1 MKKKIKIKTKS
12 VIILILIL
20 LIILVFNY
28 VMVQK
33 DKQSKEEINNI
44 KEDEYINEILDIYV
58 NVPDKF
64 KQYYINNNYESLDKV
79 TEGIFNDPNILLRI

>member
-1 MKKKIKIKTKS
+1 
-12 VIILILIL
+12 
-20 LIILVFNY
+20 
-28 VMVQK
+28 MVQK
-33 DKQSKEEINNI
+33 DKQCKEEINNI

>member
-1 MKKKIKIKTKS
+1 MISI
-12 VIILILIL
+12 IILL

>member
-1 MKKKIKIKTKS
+1 MIS
-12 VIILILIL
+12 IIIIL
-20 LIILVFNY
+20 LIILIFNY

-33 DKQSKEEINNI
+33 DNQCKQKIDNI

>member
-1 MKKKIKIKTKS
+1 
-12 VIILILIL
+12 
-20 LIILVFNY
+20 
-28 VMVQK
+28 MVQK
-33 DKQSKEEINNI
+33 DNQCKQKIDNI

-58 NVPDKF
+58 NVPDNF

>member
-1 MKKKIKIKTKS
+1 MRS
-12 VIILILIL
+12 IIIIL

-33 DKQSKEEINNI
+33 DKQCKEEINNI

>member
-1 MKKKIKIKTKS
+1 MISI
-12 VIILILIL
+12 IILL
-20 LIILVFNY
+20 LIILVFYY
-28 VMVQK
+28 VIVQK

>member
-1 MKKKIKIKTKS
+1 
-12 VIILILIL
+12 
-20 LIILVFNY
+20 
-28 VMVQK
+28 MVQK
-33 DKQSKEEINNI
+33 DKQCKEEINNI

-64 KQYYINNNYESLDKV
+64 KQYYINNNYESLDQV

>member
-1 MKKKIKIKTKS
+1 MIS
-12 VIILILIL
+12 IIIIL

-33 DKQSKEEINNI
+33 DKQCKEEINNI

-58 NVPDKF
+58 NDPDKF

>member
-1 MKKKIKIKTKS
+1 
-12 VIILILIL
+12 
-20 LIILVFNY
+20 
-28 VMVQK
+28 MVQK
-33 DKQSKEEINNI
+33 DKQCKEEINNI

-58 NVPDKF
+58 NVPDKS

>member
-1 MKKKIKIKTKS
+1 MIS
-12 VIILILIL
+12 IIIIL

-33 DKQSKEEINNI
+33 DKQCKEEINNI

-64 KQYYINNNYESLDKV
+64 KQYYINNNYESLDNK
-79 TEGIFNDPNILLRI
+79 IKAIPNIIKDLLLYVNIYFVIF

>member
-1 MKKKIKIKTKS
+1 MRS
-12 VIILILIL
+12 IIRL
-20 LIILVFNY
+20 LVIILVFNY

-33 DKQSKEEINNI
+33 DKQCKEEINNI

>member
-1 MKKKIKIKTKS
+1 
-12 VIILILIL
+12 
-20 LIILVFNY
+20 
-28 VMVQK
+28 MVQK
-33 DKQSKEEINNI
+33 EKQCKEEINNI

>member
-1 MKKKIKIKTKS
+1 MISI
-12 VIILILIL
+12 IILL

-33 DKQSKEEINNI
+33 DKQCKEEINNI

>member
-1 MKKKIKIKTKS
+1 
-12 VIILILIL
+12 
-20 LIILVFNY
+20 
-28 VMVQK
+28 MVQK
-33 DKQSKEEINNI
+33 DKQCKEEINNI

-64 KQYYINNNYESLDKV
+64 KQYYINNNYESLYKV

>member
-1 MKKKIKIKTKS
+1 
-12 VIILILIL
+12 
-20 LIILVFNY
+20 
-28 VMVQK
+28 MVQK
-33 DKQSKEEINNI
+33 DNQCKEEINNI

>member
-1 MKKKIKIKTKS
+1 
-12 VIILILIL
+12 
-20 LIILVFNY
+20 
-28 VMVQK
+28 MVQK
-33 DKQSKEEINNI
+33 DKQCKEEINNI
-44 KEDEYINEILDIYV
+44 KEDKYINEILDIYV

>member
-1 MKKKIKIKTKS
+1 MISI
-12 VIILILIL
+12 IILL

-33 DKQSKEEINNI
+33 DKQSKEEINNL

-79 TEGIFNDPNILLRI
+79 TDGIFNDPNILLRI

>member
-1 MKKKIKIKTKS
+1 
-12 VIILILIL
+12 
-20 LIILVFNY
+20 
-28 VMVQK
+28 MVQK
-33 DKQSKEEINNI
+33 DNQCKEEINNI

-64 KQYYINNNYESLDKV
+64 KQYYINNNYESLDQV

>member
-1 MKKKIKIKTKS
+1 MIS
-12 VIILILIL
+12 IIIIL

>member
-1 MKKKIKIKTKS
+1 MIS
-12 VIILILIL
+12 IIIIL

-33 DKQSKEEINNI
+33 DNQCKEEINNI

>member
-1 MKKKIKIKTKS
+1 
-12 VIILILIL
+12 
-20 LIILVFNY
+20 
-28 VMVQK
+28 MVQK

>member
-1 MKKKIKIKTKS
+1 MIS
-12 VIILILIL
+12 IIIIL

-33 DKQSKEEINNI
+33 DKQCKEEINNI

>member
-1 MKKKIKIKTKS
+1 
-12 VIILILIL
+12 
-20 LIILVFNY
+20 
-28 VMVQK
+28 MVQK
-33 DKQSKEEINNI
+33 DKQCKEEINNI

-64 KQYYINNNYESLDKV
+64 KQYYINNNYESLEKV

>member
-1 MKKKIKIKTKS
+1 MIS
-12 VIILILIL
+12 IIIIL

-33 DKQSKEEINNI
+33 DNQCKEEINNI

-64 KQYYINNNYESLDKV
+64 KQYYINNNYESLDQV

>member
-1 MKKKIKIKTKS
+1 MIS
-12 VIILILIL
+12 IIIIL

-33 DKQSKEEINNI
+33 DKQCKEEINNI

-64 KQYYINNNYESLDKV
+64 KQYYINNNYESLDQV